1 MTDDWMMFGEHSSRM
16 LLVIAL
22 SKRRHGDCFIC
33 GASNKPYQCMRR
45 VLQNLGRIH
54 CQKRGRKTI
63 NDLNRR
69 IHCARQSEPSLA
81 STCAL
86 GPASISKPMKL
97 RPCLLDTR
105 TAPRAIPTATI
116 HALPTRGRTQPASA
130 VGPKHLDAQGLTLA
144 HRQHAST

>member
-1 MTDDWMMFGEHSSRM
+1 MMFGEQSSRIS
-16 LLVIAL
+16 LVATL
-22 SKRRHGDCFIC
+22 SKRKHRDCFIC
-33 GASNKPYQCMRR
+33 GAGNKPYQCMRR
-45 VLQNLGRIH
+45 VLQNLGRTH
-54 CQKRGRKTI
+54 SQKRGERAI

-105 TAPRAIPTATI
+105 TAPPAIPTATI

-130 VGPKHLDAQGLTLA
+130 VGPKHFDAQGLTLA

>member
-1 MTDDWMMFGEHSSRM
+1 MTYDRVMLNEQSSRIS
-16 LLVIAL
+16 LVATL
-22 SKRRHGDCFIC
+22 SKRKHRDCFIC
-33 GASNKPYQCMRR
+33 GASNKLYRYMRR
-45 VLQNLGRIH
+45 VLQNLGRRH
-54 CQKRGRKTI
+54 CQKRGGKS
-63 NDLNRR
+63 DLNRR

-97 RPCLLDTR
+97 RPRLLDTR
-105 TAPRAIPTATI
+105 TAPPAIPTATI